1 MFTLHNPVK
10 TLNGSYVVTSHPC
23 PTCNETQ
30 NVAITSDKLFAY
42 HQGALAQVVL
52 SDFDAD
58 IRERFIT
65 GTCPTCWD
73 SMFGSDEDEYD
84 DLDYLC
90 DAYVEGSLFGWDS

>member
-23 PTCNETQ
+23 PTCGETQ

-42 HQGALAQVVL
+42 NQGAYAQDVL

-58 IRERFIT
+58 VRECFIT
-65 GTCPTCWD
+65 GICGTCWD
-73 SMFGSDEDEYD
+73 SMFDLEDE
-84 DLDYLC
+84 
-90 DAYVEGSLFGWDS
+90 